1 MSFSISN
8 DSGVIIALHF
18 KLFNLFILWVS
29 SSACISILIH
39 QRSWPFFA
47 HYVTLCNDINSS
59 KTSSVVWKNVPVA
72 WRLNTVNKKRNF
84 NYIILTKFRYFRILK
99 KNRGKSI
106 LAKKQRARKLNTRN
120 LITDE
125 NNTEMSNVLSQVV
138 IGNCSF
144 SVLENIVVMVLFST
158 S

>member
-1 MSFSISN
+1 MKKR
-8 DSGVIIALHF
+8 A
-18 KLFNLFILWVS
+18 
-29 SSACISILIH
+29 
-39 QRSWPFFA
+39 
-47 HYVTLCNDINSS
+47 
-59 KTSSVVWKNVPVA
+59 VA

-84 NYIILTKFRYFRILK
+84 NYLILTKFRYFRILK

-125 NNTEMSNVLSQVV
+125 NNTEMSNVLSHVV